1 MLSKVKNI
9 YQEVIFINTVEPIRD
24 KNKIK
29 AMKAILKSTS
39 IRNYLLFTLGINSGL
54 RISDLLKL
62 KISDV
67 SNGKIK
73 DNIYIR
79 EQKTNKEK
87 VFEVN
92 KSSKDAIKEYLTS
105 LGKYEIDWYLFKSR
119 EGNNKPISRMQAYDI
134 LNDAAKLC
142 GITDKIG
149 THTLR
154 KTFGY
159 HARINGVDISI
170 IQDIFNHSSPG
181 ITKRYIGISQDEK
194 KQVYLDLNL

>member
-1 MLSKVKNI
+1 M
-9 YQEVIFINTVEPIRD
+9 IFINTVEPIRD

-119 EGNNKPISRMQAYDI
+119 EGDNKPISRMQAYDI

-159 HARINGVDISI
+159 HARINGTDLSV

-181 ITKRYIGISQDEK
+181 ITKRYIGITQDEK
-194 KQVYLDLNL
+194 KQVYLNLNL